1 MSTWKKLIVILPFL
15 WLPLR
20 GIPLS
25 SPSSASL
32 STSSH
37 LICCLASE
45 QGQVFPTNSC
55 TCQILVPL
63 CRQCVLQ
70 LPVMICNLW
79 ISKSERERE
88 TVGHLIVPKS
98 KRDSAIVCS
107 LHRWTQWNTSLI
119 GELTFY
125 RYCAGTRQ
133 ICARKNSNSNRHP
146 NTVSNQLPSTQPKPK
161 PKPKPKL

>member
-1 MSTWKKLIVILPFL
+1 MKKINRYTTLFMA
-15 WLPLR
+15 
-20 GIPLS
+20 
-25 SPSSASL
+25 SPAGDHPASF
-32 STSSH
+32 SFPSPH

-79 ISKSERERE
+79 ISKSKRERE

-98 KRDSAIVCS
+98 ERDSAIVCS

-133 ICARKNSNSNRHP
+133 ICARKNSNSNSNSNRHP
-146 NTVSNQLPSTQPKPK
+146 NTASNQLPSTQPKPK
-161 PKPKPKL
+161 PKPKL